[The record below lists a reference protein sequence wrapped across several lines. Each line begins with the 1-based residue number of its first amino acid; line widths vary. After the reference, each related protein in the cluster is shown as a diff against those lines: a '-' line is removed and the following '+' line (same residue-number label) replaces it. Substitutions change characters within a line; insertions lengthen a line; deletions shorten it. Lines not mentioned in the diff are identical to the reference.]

1 MADVKLI
8 VDDDEDHNEWSATGC
23 FVTLIRK
30 NEKTGE
36 IDNMVTALFGR
47 LTDHELLMMLRYTL
61 DKMQET
67 LDDED
72 LAATPI
78 DQHMS
83 MMKDA
88 MLAEGLNKTLM
99 DEHGTVQ

>member
-1 MADVKLI
+1 MGDVKLI
-8 VDDDEDHNEWSATGC
+8 IDDAETHEEWSATGC
-23 FVTLIRK
+23 VVTLIRK
-30 NEKTGE
+30 NKRTGE
-36 IDNMVTALFGR
+36 IDNLTTALFGSVN
-47 LTDHELLMMLRYTL
+47 DHELLMMLRYTL

-67 LDDED
+67 LEDDD

-83 MMKDA
+83 DMKDA
-88 MLAEGLNKTLM
+88 MLAEGKTLM